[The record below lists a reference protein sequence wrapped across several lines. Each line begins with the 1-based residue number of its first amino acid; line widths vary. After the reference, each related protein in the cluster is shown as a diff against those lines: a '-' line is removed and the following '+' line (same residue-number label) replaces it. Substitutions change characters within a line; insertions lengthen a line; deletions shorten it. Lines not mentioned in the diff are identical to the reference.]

1 MSMIVTRH
9 ISLDNDCIRKI
20 EPYVQKHNNNF
31 SAAIREIIENTG
43 KFSSNSDTSQID
55 NSLFRWMLTETDGFL
70 IPDSVLSEIVDKR
83 LMNSMSELE
92 TFLNNRFEEL
102 GWGIN
107 IDIKYDSDSS
117 PIDVLAEIKGA
128 SQKTRLVANLV
139 SHFLVRNS
147 SGDSPLEVKSVVNSS
162 NCIRVELSKSN
173 RNDGQKSLVKF
184 FGYMD
189 EPVKTIQTRIDFWKK
204 ILERHQLSNYNMVT
218 VHRNYFEDL
227 LAAKTP
233 MGEITIENM
242 ARKPITEISL
252 GELLILIKDV
262 YETSR
267 VVDRVDIDKDT
278 IILYHNYRNQEAIEK
293 LKKSL
298 FSLLETNGH
307 LYDAKST
314 ANMLVLVH
322 RPDIG
327 LKINEIIDNLRLNHS
342 RLDQE
347 LILFIAFLKQLKNI
361 PDIPLSLTSLGRRIG
376 SSLMQ
381 EYESENGVHNWDL
394 ETFRRVFGIIDSRL
408 HRVSEWKLGDKS
420 LLYTIRKCNL
430 ASDGNSF
437 DPYICQTA
445 REVFKGALAYAF
457 GNRAEIETKKL
468 LTRGDNFCEVLI
480 RIP

>member
-1 MSMIVTRH
+1 MIVTRH
-9 ISLDNDCIRKI
+9 ISLDNECIRKI

-31 SAAIREIIENTG
+31 SAAIRELIDKSG
-43 KFSSNSDTSQID
+43 QFSSNRDLSKID
-55 NSLFRWMLTETDGFL
+55 NSLFRWMLTEMDGFL
-70 IPDSVLSEIVDKR
+70 IPDSVLSEIIDKR
-83 LMNSMSELE
+83 LINSMEELDK
-92 TFLNNRFEEL
+92 FLNNRFGEL
-102 GWGIN
+102 GWGVD
-107 IDIKYDSDSS
+107 IDIKYDNDSS
-117 PIDVLAEIKGA
+117 PIDILVEIKGT
-128 SQKTRLVANLV
+128 SQKIKLVASLV
-139 SHFLVRNS
+139 SHFLVRYSPEN
-147 SGDSPLEVKSVVNSS
+147 SPLEVKSVVNSS
-162 NCIRVELSKSN
+162 NCIRVELSKSSEN
-173 RNDGQKSLVKF
+173 NGQKSLVKY
-184 FGYMD
+184 FGGMD
-189 EPVKTIQTRIDFWKK
+189 EPIKTVKSRIDFWKK
-204 ILERHQLSNYNMVT
+204 ILDRHELSNYNMVT

-252 GELLILIKDV
+252 NELLLLVKDV

-267 VVDRVDIDKDT
+267 VVDRVEIDKDT
-278 IILYHNYRNQEAIEK
+278 IILYHNYRNKEAIEK
-293 LKKSL
+293 IKNSL

-327 LKINEIIDNLRLNHS
+327 LKINEIIDNLRINNS

-376 SSLMQ
+376 KSLMQ
-381 EYESENGVHNWDL
+381 EYESENGVNNWDF
-394 ETFRRVFGIIDSRL
+394 ETFQRAFGIIDSKL
-408 HRVSEWKLGDKS
+408 HRVSEWKIEDNNM
-420 LLYTIRKCNL
+420 LYTIKKCSL

-437 DPYICQTA
+437 DTYICKTA
-445 REVFKGALAYAF
+445 REVFKGALNHAF
-457 GNRAEIETKKL
+457 GNKAELEIKKL
-468 LTRGDNFCEVLI
+468 LTRGDNFCEVLV